1 MNLLRFL
8 FILAVLLGLPSLQA
22 AERVPNEPNAVG
34 SDQETVAAR
43 PWMVRME
50 HALNH
55 ANFQLSMVQ
64 MQRDQ
69 IRSLRYLHGVMANG
83 QVALLE
89 HLNGPIK
96 NAIRIQ
102 NTVAFLEHDV
112 QPYSVRSDRIP
123 GLFPG
128 IFAGGIDGLGDHY
141 RFVEGGRNRVAGRT
155 AQLVRIVPAD
165 HYRFQYRV
173 WLDSETALPLRV
185 DMLDPDNVLLE
196 QLLVVELHQF
206 DQPPALLDELSQR
219 SWPEVLEAPRSAFEP
234 RWRFGWLPKGFV
246 ITHSDHHRLLSLNE
260 PVDYIALSDGLAE
273 FSVYVGRAGRVDLP
287 DGLTTSNGL
296 AMATAQHGEVE
307 VVAVGKMPLSAL
319 VNVVENIY
327 PVEQP

>member
-1 MNLLRFL
+1 MLRLFL
-8 FILAVLLGLPSLQA
+8 IGLALFGLPALQA
-22 AERVPNEPNAVG
+22 AEGTSGELVSADADSGEL
-34 SDQETVAAR
+34 AAL
-43 PWMVRME
+43 PWLVRME

-69 IRSLRYLHGVMANG
+69 IRSLRYLHGVMPEG

-89 HLNGPIK
+89 HLNGPVK
-96 NAIRIQ
+96 NAIRIH

-128 IFAGGIDGLGDHY
+128 VFAGGINGLEAHY

-165 HYRFQYRV
+165 QYRFQYRV
-173 WLDSETALPLRV
+173 WLDIDTALPLRV
-185 DMLDPDNVLLE
+185 DTLDPDNTLLE
-196 QLLVVELHQF
+196 QLLVIELHQF
-206 DQPPALLDELSQR
+206 DKAPPLLEELSQR
-219 SWPEVLEAPRSAFEP
+219 SWPEVLEAPRSTFEL
-234 RWRFGWLPKGFV
+234 RWRFGWLPKGFTV
-246 ITHSDHHRLLSLNE
+246 THYDQHRLLGLNE

-273 FSVYVGRAGRVDLP
+273 FSVYIGRAGRVDLP

-307 VVAVGKMPLSAL
+307 VVAVGKVPLSAL

-327 PVEQP
+327 PAEQP